1 MTVTVDILQ
10 RLPLLSALPRVTLSE
25 LSKVSDF
32 KTFNKRE
39 VVVNKGAEP
48 QHLLFLLDGRLQGV
62 DFTVDGKE
70 VGVFFTQ
77 PGEFFGELGVMD
89 HGPQPETIIAIVK
102 STIITIPRHAIR
114 PLLLAMPA
122 LAEMLTM
129 RLASKLR
136 QASAQRRI
144 LGLSSPTQKVCAQ
157 LWVMLLQDPLSAASE
172 KSTSNAQRSMP
183 PQGPAHVNRIV
194 QMPTQQEIAIMVN
207 ASRETVT
214 RVFQQLLLKGLV
226 QRDGVDLLIL
236 KPLLLRD
243 ISEGQAFLES

>member
-10 RLPLLSALPRVTLSE
+10 LLPLLSALPRVTLSE

-39 VVVNKGAEP
+39 VVVNKGSEP
-48 QHLLFLLDGRLQGV
+48 QHLLFLLEGRLQGV

-70 VGVFFTQ
+70 VGVFFSQ

-89 HGPQPETIIAIVK
+89 HGPHPETIIAIAK
-102 STIITIPRHAIR
+102 STVITIPRLSIR

-122 LAEMLTM
+122 LAEILTM

-144 LGLSSPTQKVCAQ
+144 LGLTNPTQKVCAQ
-157 LWVMLLQDPLSAASE
+157 LWIML
-172 KSTSNAQRSMP
+172 NAQGGT
-183 PQGPAHVNRIV
+183 QGGAQDGTQTQATGGERFPRI
-194 QMPTQQEIAIMVN
+194 QHIPTHQELAIMIN
-207 ASRETVT
+207 SSRETVT
-214 RVFQQLLLKGLV
+214 RVFQQLLTKEVV
-226 QRDGVDLLIL
+226 QRESNDLVVL
-236 KPLLLRD
+236 KPVLLQEMA
-243 ISEGQAFLES
+243 EGIKNLD

>member
-1 MTVTVDILQ
+1 M
-10 RLPLLSALPRVTLSE
+10 
-25 LSKVSDF
+25 SDF

-89 HGPQPETIIAIVK
+89 HGPHPETIIAIVK
-102 STIITIPRHAIR
+102 STVITIPRHAIR

-144 LGLSSPTQKVCAQ
+144 LGLTSPTQKVCAQ

-172 KSTSNAQRSMP
+172 NATSNAQRSMP

-236 KPLLLRD
+236 KPALLRD
-243 ISEGQAFLES
+243 ISEGQGSLDA

>member
-89 HGPQPETIIAIVK
+89 HGPHPETIIAIVK
-102 STIITIPRHAIR
+102 STVITIPRHAIR

-144 LGLSSPTQKVCAQ
+144 LGLTSPTQKVCAQ
-157 LWVMLLQDPLSAASE
+157 LWVMLQQDPQSPPFLASQSIA
-172 KSTSNAQRSMP
+172 KRTSTPSQES
-183 PQGPAHVNRIV
+183 VNRIV

-236 KPLLLRD
+236 KPALLRD
-243 ISEGQAFLES
+243 ISEGQGSLDA

>member
-32 KTFNKRE
+32 KTFSKRE

-89 HGPQPETIIAIVK
+89 HGPHPETIIAIVK
-102 STIITIPRHAIR
+102 STVITIPRHAIR

-144 LGLSSPTQKVCAQ
+144 LGLTSPTQKVCAQ
-157 LWVMLLQDPLSAASE
+157 LWVMLQHDPQSPALSASQSIAQRT
-172 KSTSNAQRSMP
+172 STSSQES
-183 PQGPAHVNRIV
+183 VNRIV

>member
-89 HGPQPETIIAIVK
+89 HGPHPETIISIVK
-102 STIITIPRHAIR
+102 STVITIPRHAIR

-144 LGLSSPTQKVCAQ
+144 LGLTSPTQKVCAQ
-157 LWVMLLQDPLSAASE
+157 LWVMLQQDPQSPALLASQSIA
-172 KSTSNAQRSMP
+172 KRTSTPSQES
-183 PQGPAHVNRIV
+183 VNRIV

-226 QRDGVDLLIL
+226 ERDGLDLLIL
-236 KPLLLRD
+236 KPSLLRD
-243 ISEGQAFLES
+243 ISEGQGSLDA

>member
-89 HGPQPETIIAIVK
+89 HGPHPETIIAIVK
-102 STIITIPRHAIR
+102 STVITIPRYAIR

-144 LGLSSPTQKVCAQ
+144 LGLTSPTQKVCAQ
-157 LWVMLLQDPLSAASE
+157 LWVMLLQDPLSAASQLA
-172 KSTSNAQRSMP
+172 TSNAQRSLP
-183 PQGPAHVNRIV
+183 PQSPAHVNRIV

-226 QRDGVDLLIL
+226 ERDGLDLLIL
-236 KPLLLRD
+236 KPSFLRD
-243 ISEGQAFLES
+243 ISEGQGSLDA

>member
-32 KTFNKRE
+32 KTFSKRE

-89 HGPQPETIIAIVK
+89 HGPHPETIIAIVK
-102 STIITIPRHAIR
+102 STVITIPRHAIR

-136 QASAQRRI
+136 QASVQRRI
-144 LGLSSPTQKVCAQ
+144 LGLTSPTQKVCAQ
-157 LWVMLLQDPLSAASE
+157 LWVMLQHDPQSPALSASQSIA
-172 KSTSNAQRSMP
+172 KRTSTSNQES
-183 PQGPAHVNRIV
+183 VDRIV

>member
-32 KTFNKRE
+32 KTFSKRE

-89 HGPQPETIIAIVK
+89 HGPHPETIIAIVK
-102 STIITIPRHAIR
+102 STVITIPRHAIR

-144 LGLSSPTQKVCAQ
+144 LGLTSPTQKVCAQ
-157 LWVMLLQDPLSAASE
+157 LWVMLQHDPQSPALLASQSIAQRT
-172 KSTSNAQRSMP
+172 STSSQES
-183 PQGPAHVNRIV
+183 VNRIV
-194 QMPTQQEIAIMVN
+194 QMPTQKEIAIMVN